1 MSIVVFPAK
10 KKTSFTF
17 VNSGTLN
24 ATFPDAYTIVTPPI
38 LSGQTVVVSSAAP
51 SFNPSSA
58 ARMLSFTVSALAI
71 PGVLRVGFNSV
82 YVTLTPNSGSWNL
95 VFTVG
100 SDSSSVIPCSYTDLI
115 SIVFD
120 GASLA
125 NLLVNSLVVS
135 SLETTGLG
143 LQTFLYSNTSPS
155 TSTIYINTLYFTD
168 LVSLQP
174 TDTYIYGYSFGYT
187 FVSTPSLLPPPTPLY
202 AVDTFGSPFV
212 TPPTIGSYFSG
223 STTVTL
229 NSVNVQTEGYY
240 IAQTNSYTGAYL
252 TSIGATLSVT
262 FSGAD
267 LTETPNNSFHV
278 GFQGSEGITAYTL
291 TRSGSTVSLSS
302 FNPSATYSV
311 YVTVYVNDIASA
323 PSGGLPFVIAEP
335 FLKRS
340 TTPTVLA
347 VSASASLP
355 FTTNQAGDV
364 VQLSLSDGF
373 SDVSVSSVTVNVQSS
388 IPSPYALLSTV
399 ILPLAFTLVGTV
411 NVTPTLV
418 SPLQLYTYQPFSY
431 TFTTPDAI
439 VGAVLTSTSSSVL
452 TPYITLSSDASTLV
466 FADSVGFRASTTG
479 ASLEV
484 SERINGSN
492 VTTSKSIV
500 NVVESAL
507 VITPTLPS
515 NTGINLYKYEPF
527 SYVFSITG
535 VGNTLTL
542 RYTNSSSQ
550 LRVYST
556 LSTDGKTFTFAGTP
570 VASYTSTFA
579 LIVDLMN
586 GSTVVNTSV
595 FPVTIGTGRVV
606 TSIASPYALNQY
618 ENISNTFGSNI
629 VLTAANSP
637 TVTLS
642 VPTLPLGLSFY
653 DAYTII
659 GTPQVQ
665 QPLRTYQLIASNSLN
680 GSISTTN
687 IGISVGPPVV
697 RITPFSVSFTNLN
710 TTSTPTA
717 TFTSLLPNNPYGYT
731 FQYLLPVL
739 PSGLFF
745 TDISNNPL
753 PGGFFFT
760 PTDAAKT
767 VNLAGT
773 PDMTDARG
781 FPSSGVV
788 NVQLAGYFKDA
799 TNVQTIGT
807 ASLSFQFAETVLMTT
822 TVSSNL
828 YVGKALGSNDVVLTA
843 ASYFPSTSPIDTL
856 VYSGLPAGLSLA
868 GGAPWYL
875 TGTPTTAGTTS
886 NTLTATNLNGLSN
899 TTPLVITINPDI
911 VTFTQTPGNQSYI
924 VSLPLASNAFQ
935 VQASAT
941 SGSVVSY
948 SSSLNF
954 SLYGLTFN
962 TTTGVLSG
970 VPLSNLSTTQVTFT
984 ATDTLGA
991 SATYSPYFTILRDVF
1006 TWPSYTPTYFQNRTI
1021 TPFQIVVSTLSGR
1034 AIQSFSST
1042 GMPPGLSLSSSG
1054 LITGTFTGSTSGTFT
1069 VSATTGYQAPATTA
1083 SQTYSYS
1090 AIADNLLILQNNG
1103 IDPISN
1109 TFSNIPFTTIQYSSD
1124 MIVYPAYSVTN
1135 IQPPGL
1141 PLPILTMSPSGL
1153 FSGDFTGIPTPAA
1166 TYYADIVATYAGVT
1180 STATVTLALSAGKMF
1195 IPPGTLT
1202 FTQPTQSNFV
1212 LYQHVPYTIPIA
1224 ATGTSSFIY
1233 YYASGLPVGLQFDLD
1248 PTGTTA
1254 TISGRSSS
1262 NGLLYAIVYAKTGS
1276 SAAVAYRLSIN
1287 TVLPYFTK
1295 PQLGAG
1301 AYTAI
1306 VREHVDADAAQN
1318 GRDAVV
1324 YPQVNPLAGPFAGPR
1339 APDVVTQTNCFLKL
1353 CKKPC
1358 PTCRSTM

>member
-1 MSIVVFPAK
+1 
-10 KKTSFTF
+10 
-17 VNSGTLN
+17 
-24 ATFPDAYTIVTPPI
+24 
-38 LSGQTVVVSSAAP
+38 
-51 SFNPSSA
+51 
-58 ARMLSFTVSALAI
+58 
-71 PGVLRVGFNSV
+71 
-82 YVTLTPNSGSWNL
+82 
-95 VFTVG
+95 
-100 SDSSSVIPCSYTDLI
+100 
-115 SIVFD
+115 
-120 GASLA
+120 
-125 NLLVNSLVVS
+125 
-135 SLETTGLG
+135 
-143 LQTFLYSNTSPS
+143 
-155 TSTIYINTLYFTD
+155 
-168 LVSLQP
+168 
-174 TDTYIYGYSFGYT
+174 
-187 FVSTPSLLPPPTPLY
+187 
-202 AVDTFGSPFV
+202 
-212 TPPTIGSYFSG
+212 
-223 STTVTL
+223 
-229 NSVNVQTEGYY
+229 
-240 IAQTNSYTGAYL
+240 
-252 TSIGATLSVT
+252 
-262 FSGAD
+262 
-267 LTETPNNSFHV
+267 
-278 GFQGSEGITAYTL
+278 
-291 TRSGSTVSLSS
+291 
-302 FNPSATYSV
+302 
-311 YVTVYVNDIASA
+311 
-323 PSGGLPFVIAEP
+323 
-335 FLKRS
+335 
-340 TTPTVLA
+340 
-347 VSASASLP
+347 
-355 FTTNQAGDV
+355 
-364 VQLSLSDGF
+364 
-373 SDVSVSSVTVNVQSS
+373 
-388 IPSPYALLSTV
+388 
-399 ILPLAFTLVGTV
+399 
-411 NVTPTLV
+411 
-418 SPLQLYTYQPFSY
+418 
-431 TFTTPDAI
+431 
-439 VGAVLTSTSSSVL
+439 
-452 TPYITLSSDASTLV
+452 
-466 FADSVGFRASTTG
+466 
-479 ASLEV
+479 
-484 SERINGSN
+484 
-492 VTTSKSIV
+492 
-500 NVVESAL
+500 
-507 VITPTLPS
+507 
-515 NTGINLYKYEPF
+515 
-527 SYVFSITG
+527 
-535 VGNTLTL
+535 
-542 RYTNSSSQ
+542 
-550 LRVYST
+550 
-556 LSTDGKTFTFAGTP
+556 
-570 VASYTSTFA
+570 
-579 LIVDLMN
+579 
-586 GSTVVNTSV
+586 
-595 FPVTIGTGRVV
+595 
-606 TSIASPYALNQY
+606 
-618 ENISNTFGSNI
+618 
-629 VLTAANSP
+629 
-637 TVTLS
+637 
-642 VPTLPLGLSFY
+642 
-653 DAYTII
+653 
-659 GTPQVQ
+659 
-665 QPLRTYQLIASNSLN
+665 
-680 GSISTTN
+680 
-687 IGISVGPPVV
+687 
-697 RITPFSVSFTNLN
+697 
-710 TTSTPTA
+710 
-717 TFTSLLPNNPYGYT
+717 
-731 FQYLLPVL
+731 VL

-875 TGTPTTAGTTS
+875 VGTPTTAGTTS
-886 NTLTATNLNGLSN
+886 NTLTATNLNGISN

-970 VPLSNLSTTQVTFT
+970 VPLSNLPTTQVTFT

-1006 TWPSYTPTYFQNRTI
+1006 TWPTYTPTYFQNRVI

-1034 AIQSFSST
+1034 TIQSFSST
-1042 GMPPGLSLSSSG
+1042 GMPPGLSLSPSG

-1103 IDPISN
+1103 VDPISN

-1135 IQPPGL
+1135 IQPPDL

-1212 LYQHVPYTIPIA
+1212 LYQHVPYTIPIV

-1254 TISGRSSS
+1254 AISGRSSS
-1262 NGLLYAIVYAKTGS
+1262 NGLSSVIVYAKTGS